1 MGRIIALMVAGGVCL
16 FLAACSDAG
25 PVAPPGVFFPTVP
38 IEDAY
43 PAAEIEGRLVV
54 EDGCI
59 YVTASDERWL
69 LLWPDGY
76 RASRDGRGGIQVT
89 TDDGSL
95 VGSEGASVRLGGGET
110 RPDEVGGAAAAEA
123 WASDLTGEQ
132 MPDRCGDLYWIVSPS

>member
-1 MGRIIALMVAGGVCL
+1 MGRVIALVVAGGVCH

-25 PVAPPGVFFPTVP
+25 PMAPPGVFFPTVP

-59 YVTASDERWL
+59 YVTASGERWL

-76 RASRDGRGGIQVT
+76 RALDGEGGIQVT

-95 VGSEGASVRLGGGET
+95 VGREGSPVRLGGGET
-110 RPDEVGGAAAAEA
+110 RPDEVGGAGAAEA

-132 MPDRCGDLYWIVSPS
+132 MPDRCGDLYWVVSPS

>member
-1 MGRIIALMVAGGVCL
+1 MGRIPALMVAGGVCL

-43 PAAEIEGRLVV
+43 PAAEIDGRLVV

-110 RPDEVGGAAAAEA
+110 RPDEVGDSDAAEA

-132 MPDRCGDLYWIVSPS
+132 MPDRRGDLYWIVSPS